1 MTNLELPSIINYKI
15 NLLKNEN
22 INFQMELNYFEKKY
36 HISSKN
42 FYKDYKKG
50 KKNDIEDNLLWAGLY
65 EMLIENNEKI
75 LILKKL

>member
-1 MTNLELPSIINYKI
+1 MTNLELPSIINYKN